1 MTNFMDRMMSPGT
14 WNAGVIVAWVLVTA
28 LVILLAV
35 LVYRAL
41 TGDRR
46 VPLDQGRSEPAS
58 RNDAVSA
65 LEQRYAR
72 GEIDD
77 EEFERRRAA
86 LVAGR
91 P

>member
-1 MTNFMDRMMSPGT
+1 MTNFMDRMVSPGT
-14 WNAGVIVAWVLVTA
+14 WDAGVIVVWVLVAA
-28 LVILLAV
+28 LIVHLAV
-35 LVYRAL
+35 LVYRTL

-58 RNDAVSA
+58 GNDAMSA

-72 GEIDD
+72 GEIDE

-86 LVAGR
+86 LVGGR
-91 P
+91 R